1 MEKVE
6 VTIVVTRDEDGDYSI
21 TDKETGDC
29 VVSATAYA
37 KDVYDHVHGSHIE
50 VDPLEQE
57 HNRLCDIADEKRKG
71 L

>member
-6 VTIVVTRDEDGDYSI
+6 VTIVVTRDEDGSYFI
-21 TDKETGDC
+21 TDKGTGDC
-29 VVSATAYA
+29 VYSANLFLIAAYN
-37 KDVYDHVHGSHIE
+37 HVHGSHVE
-50 VDPLEQE
+50 VDPIEEE